1 MDKRFAP
8 TTGTVLP
15 RFAGIATFMR
25 LPWLQEG
32 DALLDEVD

>member
-15 RFAGIATFMR
+15 RFAGIATFM
-25 LPWLQEG
+25 LSLIHI
-32 DALLDEVD
+32 